1 MEFIDKYANI
11 NGSDDDDNV
20 MSAGGDDVNY
30 LDVELVDDETNVQN
44 QNPSDYRLMNVTR
57 DLQEGLQDQSM
68 SANLDGCSDPAN
80 FVSDHVE
87 EIGYE
92 IDEFDSF
99 KNRIKNLS
107 MT

>member
-1 MEFIDKYANI
+1 
-11 NGSDDDDNV
+11 
-20 MSAGGDDVNY
+20 MSAGGDEVNY
-30 LDVELVDDETNVQN
+30 LDVELVHDETNVQN
-44 QNPSDYRLMNVTR
+44 QNPSDYHLINVTR
-57 DLQEGLQDQSM
+57 DLQEVLQDQSM
-68 SANLDGCSDPAN
+68 SANLGGCSDPEN

>member
-1 MEFIDKYANI
+1 
-11 NGSDDDDNV
+11 
-20 MSAGGDDVNY
+20 MSAGDDEINY
-30 LDVELVDDETNVQN
+30 LDVELIHDETNVQN
-44 QNPSDYRLMNVTR
+44 QNPSDYHLINVTR
-57 DLQEGLQDQSM
+57 DLQEVLQDQSM
-68 SANLDGCSDPAN
+68 SVNLGGCSDPEN